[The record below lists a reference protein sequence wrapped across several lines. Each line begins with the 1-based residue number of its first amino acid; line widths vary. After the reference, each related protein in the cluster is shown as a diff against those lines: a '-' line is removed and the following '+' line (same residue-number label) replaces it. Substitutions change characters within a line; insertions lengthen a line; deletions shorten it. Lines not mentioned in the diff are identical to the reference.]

1 LACSAAVRGRRVL
14 AATVEGGRKE
24 GNGGEEL
31 SWREGERE
39 GRDFLCNN
47 NGSMSLGGRLCLSS
61 SQGTNLTVTELNR
74 LHGGLLNFGGGGG
87 RRRRRQLNSF
97 SSSNSNRSS
106 FWGDGIGDH
115 QCSSGG
121 LNFLF
126 HLLGFCVFLVS
137 TLVIVI
143 LWKTHYIWGGE

>member
-1 LACSAAVRGRRVL
+1 
-14 AATVEGGRKE
+14 
-24 GNGGEEL
+24 
-31 SWREGERE
+31 
-39 GRDFLCNN
+39 
-47 NGSMSLGGRLCLSS
+47 MSLGGRLCLSS

-106 FWGDGIGDH
+106 FGGNGIGDH

-126 HLLGFCVFLVS
+126 HFGILCFFRLHIVDCNPVEDTLHFGGGSGLTHEREQEEFSGGF
-137 TLVIVI
+137 
-143 LWKTHYIWGGE
+143 